1 LLTIE
6 SDNGEATHLDVN
18 YTGTRVMNMLLTIKT
33 ANAAALFAFAAM
45 GSILALV
52 PVANA
57 QPVMFMAAAAQ
68 SKPGVKLTSTASIE
82 RVETDSQGATKT
94 VLKSPS
100 QVAIVPGDKVVFML
114 DYLNEGQDPAS
125 GFRATNPMPGAIQ
138 FVSVSEDWAEVSVD
152 GGANWGKLSALTVTD
167 KPASN
172 VTVEAATSAPRAA
185 TAADVTHVRWV
196 FAEAIAP
203 GKKGT
208 LSYVGVV
215 K

>member
-1 LLTIE
+1 ME
-6 SDNGEATHLDVN
+6 GDNGGAIHLDIN

-45 GSILALV
+45 GSMLAVV

-57 QPVMFMAAAAQ
+57 QPVVLMAAAAQ

-100 QVAIVPGDKVVFML
+100 QVAIVPGDKVVFTL

-152 GGANWGKLSALTVTD
+152 GGASWGKLSALTLID
-167 KPASN
+167 NSASN
-172 VTVEAATSAPRAA
+172 AAEAATLPAPRAA

-196 FAEAIAP
+196 FADAIAP